1 MSIDLNVSFIFISAT
16 LRYRNV
22 FVSVPVVKE
31 QCRMMSQVT
40 SSPTPL
46 TGNLSVVGVGE

>member
-1 MSIDLNVSFIFISAT
+1 MRKMLFNSVFIFA
-16 LRYRNV
+16 
-22 FVSVPVVKE
+22 VPVVKE